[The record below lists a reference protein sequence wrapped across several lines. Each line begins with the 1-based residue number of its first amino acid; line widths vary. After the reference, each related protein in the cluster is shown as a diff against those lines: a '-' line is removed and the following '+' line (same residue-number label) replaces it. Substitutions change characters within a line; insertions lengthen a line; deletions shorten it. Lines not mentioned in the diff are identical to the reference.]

1 MQMKCGGRTSTVD
14 STNSTLVLIQIA
26 VTLTTHPVNFVQ
38 KTRRMKMTIK
48 EAMQATIIGLIVSI
62 PFIIEI
68 VKELV
73 K

>member
-1 MQMKCGGRTSTVD
+1 MQMRCGGRTSTVD
-14 STNSTLVLIQIA
+14 STNSTLVLTQIA
-26 VTLTTHPVNFVQ
+26 VTLTTHPVNFV
-38 KTRRMKMTIK
+38 RRMKMTIK

>member
-1 MQMKCGGRTSTVD
+1 
-14 STNSTLVLIQIA
+14 VLTQIA

>member
-1 MQMKCGGRTSTVD
+1 
-14 STNSTLVLIQIA
+14 
-26 VTLTTHPVNFVQ
+26 
-38 KTRRMKMTIK
+38 MTIK

>member
-1 MQMKCGGRTSTVD
+1 MQTRCGGRTSTVG
-14 STNSTLVLIQIA
+14 STNLTSRLIQIA
-26 VTLTTHPVNFVQ
+26 VTLTTHPVNFV
-38 KTRRMKMTIK
+38 TRRMKMTIK
-48 EAMQATIIGLIVSI
+48 EAMQATIIGLIVST